1 MAEEAISTAILTV
14 ATIIA
19 ALVLV
24 NAMYPSLYSAS
35 GSILS
40 MNDRTADRIRT
51 DLTVLTEWYPLSH
64 PADDIRLE
72 AWIKNTGSTTITEK
86 DLGNSDVFL
95 DTGNHMSVRIPE
107 RRLDRRSGERRRR
120 RELGADRNA
129 PRDGALQPGRQQ
141 QRELVAEAGIAQR
154 RIRGGQLCLRG
165 LKERRR

>member
-64 PADDIRLE
+64 PADDIQLE
-72 AWIKNTGSTTITEK
+72 AWVKNTGSTIITEK
-86 DLGNSDVFL
+86 DLGNSDLFL
-95 DTGNHMSVRIPE
+95 DTGNHRSVRIANS
-107 RRLDRRSGERRRR
+107 DW
-120 RELGADRNA
+120 A
-129 PRDGALQPGRQQ
+129 GALVNDDGDGNWGPT
-141 QRELVAEAGIAQR
+141 ETLHLTVHFNPAGSST
-154 RIRGGQLCLRG
+154 GNWWLRLALPNG
-165 LKERRR
+165 VYTEDSFAYAG